1 MFSET
6 HGGWIMAVIATLLA
20 LWSYKLSKQDESTRK
35 KTFENITFLGQKY
48 ACLHHEEPYFMLHLK
63 TFIEMIQQGHFG
75 ILYQHQEP
83 QIILLPIDE
92 FYRLKAIEEHLED
105 QEIAR
110 IIEERIHTRDKNE
123 PHFSEDFDALRAKIY
138 EQKPSKGES
147 S

>member
-20 LWSYKLSKQDESTRK
+20 LWSYKLSNQDKSTRK

-75 ILYQHQEP
+75 ILYQHQAP
-83 QIILLPIDE
+83 QIILLPINE

-105 QEIAR
+105 LEIAR
-110 IIEERIHTRDKNE
+110 IIEERIHTQDKNK
-123 PHFSEDFDALRAKIY
+123 PHFIEDFDALRAKIY
-138 EQKPSKGES
+138 EQKPSKGE
-147 S
+147 